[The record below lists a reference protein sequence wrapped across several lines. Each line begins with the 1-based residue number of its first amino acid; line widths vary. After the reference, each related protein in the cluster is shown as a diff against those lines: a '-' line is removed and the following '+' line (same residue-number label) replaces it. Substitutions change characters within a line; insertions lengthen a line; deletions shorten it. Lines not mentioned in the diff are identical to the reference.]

1 MGTDIHMAA
10 EVRKN
15 GKWHLVTECVF
26 PHYDFDYNKEKG
38 KLEFKVSDKKTFCP
52 YDNRN
57 YDLFAMLADVRNGFG
72 FAGCVTGEHINPISK
87 PKGYPEDMCDELR
100 SDLGEHDDDWWDSEE
115 YDKRPHLSD
124 EHSGSYLTLKE
135 LLAYDWTQGHCTQGY
150 LSKEEYASSIY
161 RGEHPNSW
169 CGGVGGKGVV
179 HVSEETMRKIIEGT
193 YPVKPDEQYY
203 VFCTFP
209 SETYAKKAGEFYDL
223 TIPALKTLIPEGG
236 TEEDV
241 RIVFDFDS

>member
-15 GKWHLVTECVF
+15 GKWQLVTESVF
-26 PHYDFDYNKEKG
+26 PHYEYKYNKEKCEWEEMLR
-38 KLEFKVSDKKTFCP
+38 KEKSFRP
-52 YDNRN
+52 YFGRN

-72 FAGCVTGEHINPISK
+72 FAGCTTGGHINPISE
-87 PKGYPEDMCDELR
+87 PKGYPEDMCDELK
-100 SDLGEHDDDWWDSEE
+100 SDLEEHNDDWWNSEE
-115 YDKRPHLSD
+115 YDKRPHLSN

-135 LLAYDWTQGHCTQGY
+135 LLAYDWAQRHHSMGY
-150 LSKEEYASSIY
+150 LDQKEYASSIY
-161 RGEHPNSW
+161 RGEHPKSW
-169 CGGVGGKGVV
+169 CGGVSGKGIVY
-179 HVSEETMRKIIEGT
+179 VSEEDMKKIIEGT
-193 YPVKPDEQYY
+193 YPVKPDERYY

-209 SETYAKKAGEFYDL
+209 SKSYAEKAGEFYDL

>member
-15 GKWHLVTECVF
+15 GKWRLVTECIF
-26 PHYDFDYNKEKG
+26 PHYNFNYNKEKG
-38 KLEFKVSDKKTFCP
+38 EWESKISDKKTFCP
-52 YDNRN
+52 YSNRN
-57 YDLFAMLADVRNGFG
+57 YDLFAMLANVRNGFG
-72 FAGCVTGEHINPISK
+72 FAGYVTGERINPISK
-87 PKGYPEDMCDELR
+87 PKGYPEDMCDELK
-100 SDLGEHDDDWWDSEE
+100 SDLGTHDSDWWDSEE
-115 YDKRPHLSD
+115 YNKRPHLSN

-135 LLAYDWTQGHCTQGY
+135 LLAYDWTQEHRSKGY
-150 LSKEEYASSIY
+150 LSQKEYESSIY
-161 RGEHPNSW
+161 RGKHPNSW
-169 CGGVGGKGVV
+169 SADVSGKGVV
-179 HVSEETMRKIIEGT
+179 HVSEKNMRRIIKGI
-193 YPVKPDEQYY
+193 YPAKPDERYY

-209 SETYAKKAGEFYDL
+209 SESYAKKAGEFYDL